1 MSHWS
6 PQDWA
11 LFVSTVIVPLLA
23 AVATLW
29 KAISNN
35 TKETTLNTEVTSYNT
50 ADRAL
55 KTAATV
61 EQLSTIQTLVTD
73 IHKGTGDGV
82 VPIVVN
88 PPAPPV

>member
-11 LFVSTVIVPLLA
+11 VFVSTVIVPLFA

-29 KAISNN
+29 AAVNKNTNVTKA
-35 TKETTLNTEVTSYNT
+35 NTE
-50 ADRAL
+50 DRAV
-55 KTAATV
+55 KSAATV